1 MDTDLVAVGQI
12 FSIFGIKG
20 QLKVRPLSEFFSRFK
35 QGSKVILDDKE
46 ITIINASKQKHFYIL
61 QFDICD
67 TPEKGKLLRNKF
79 IYVNQTQVP
88 KQNPDNYYYFE
99 LIGISVFGLNQNYL
113 GKVTTILNTGA
124 NDVYVVTNE
133 NNKEILVPAIKS
145 VIFNID
151 IRDQKMIIDQPTWL

>member
-1 MDTDLVAVGQI
+1 M
-12 FSIFGIKG
+12 
-20 QLKVRPLSEFFSRFK
+20 
-35 QGSKVILDDKE
+35 
-46 ITIINASKQKHFYIL
+46 
-61 QFDICD
+61 
-67 TPEKGKLLRNKF
+67 
-79 IYVNQTQVP
+79 
-88 KQNPDNYYYFE
+88 
-99 LIGISVFGLNQNYL
+99 FGLNQNYL